1 MPYSMK
7 VVVVM
12 AFNII
17 TWPAWGLALADQW
30 LFRSERAFD
39 FFAKL
44 LSLVPGRIG
53 QYLRASFYVRTLA
66 RCPYDLMVGFGSF
79 FSHPTAAVGRRV
91 SIASFSI
98 IGTATLGDGVMI
110 SSRVSVLSGKH
121 HHGDG
126 STGPGSAERHVRY
139 ERVTVG
145 RGTWIGEGA
154 VIMADVGERCIV
166 SAGSVVTKVVPPHTT
181 AVGNPARFV
190 KRDPAPVVEP
200 EVGKVGLSVHTA
212 HG

>member
-1 MPYSMK
+1 MPYSLK

-12 AFNII
+12 ALNLI
-17 TWPAWGLALADQW
+17 TWPAWGLALADRW

-39 FFAKL
+39 FFAKF
-44 LSLVPGRIG
+44 LSLFPGRTG
-53 QYLRASFYVRTLA
+53 QYLRTSFYVRTLA
-66 RCPYDLMVGFGSF
+66 HCPYDLMVGFGSF
-79 FSHPTAAVGRRV
+79 FSHPTAEVGRQV

-98 IGTATLGDGVMI
+98 IGTGTLEDGVMI

-126 STGPGSAERHVRY
+126 ATGPGAERRVRY
-139 ERVTVG
+139 ERVTIG

-154 VIMADVGERCIV
+154 VIMADVGERCII

-181 AVGNPARFV
+181 AIGNPARFV
-190 KRDPAPVVEP
+190 KRDHAALVAS
-200 EVGKVGLSVHTA
+200 GLDKVDLVVHTV